1 MAVSEG
7 LVKQLETTQTFF
19 KKTLS
24 IFAPEDEGFAPFPE
38 LYSVA
43 GHVAHVAESI
53 DWFLEGAFG
62 DGWDLEFDAMITKA
76 KAVTSLVEAS
86 EWMERAFANA
96 IAVVSAASDQV
107 LLESIPDT
115 RIMGRG
121 AAPRCGVRDPRSHC
135 SRSRIV
141 GSLRTTDRQRAADT
155 LLRGRRCPTPGPQFM
170 ASWSRKHARLRRAR
184 STRAEE
190 LTMRSRIMWC
200 RTLRPLVPSLAL
212 MILLSARIHAQQPT
226 DRSARPVIRGSRSGA
241 ELS

>member
-53 DWFLEGAFG
+53 DWFIEGAFG
-62 DGWDLEFDAMITKA
+62 DGWDLEFDAMIAKA
-76 KAVTSLVEAS
+76 KAVTSLVEAT

-115 RIMGRG
+115 RIMGG
-121 AAPRCGVRDPRSHC
+121 APRLAVVSGILDHTAHHR
-135 SRSRIV
+135 
-141 GSLRTTDRQRAADT
+141 GSLAVY
-155 LLRGRRCPTPGPQFM
+155 
-170 ASWSRKHARLRRAR
+170 ARLIGK
-184 STRAEE
+184 EPP
-190 LTMRSRIMWC
+190 I
-200 RTLRPLVPSLAL
+200 PY
-212 MILLSARIHAQQPT
+212 
-226 DRSARPVIRGSRSGA
+226 
-241 ELS
+241 